1 MHEKV
6 KPRSVFGVKV
16 RRVRLRRRRGLPA
29 ALDDFTLVWTAEP
42 GIDVT
47 AWPAVVACVCTDE
60 SGSVEVGPLS

>member
-1 MHEKV
+1 M
-6 KPRSVFGVKV
+6 
-16 RRVRLRRRRGLPA
+16 
-29 ALDDFTLVWTAEP
+29 WTAEP